1 MPRELP
7 QGGRS
12 GTLSS
17 MKLTRRGLVSIGL
30 GSLLLAVRA
39 RAQRGGDAA
48 LEGRWTGGSRG
59 GPIASTRTWTF
70 RGSSY
75 EMSGYPSI
83 AERGQ
88 FSIVSNAPAD
98 DGGRTLRVRFTSVT
112 RCGPCGSSPMRP
124 EDDRERTVQLS
135 ADRRTLTIDGM
146 SLRRD

>member
-1 MPRELP
+1 
-7 QGGRS
+7 
-12 GTLSS
+12 
-17 MKLTRRGLVSIGL
+17 MKLTRRGLFSVGL
-30 GSLLLAVRA
+30 GSLLLAVGA
-39 RAQRGGDAA
+39 RAQRGGDTA

-59 GPIASTRTWTF
+59 GPIASTKTWTF

-88 FSIVSNAPAD
+88 FLVVSNVRAG
-98 DGGRTLRVRFTSVT
+98 DGGRSLRLRFTAVM

-146 SLRRD
+146 LLRRA